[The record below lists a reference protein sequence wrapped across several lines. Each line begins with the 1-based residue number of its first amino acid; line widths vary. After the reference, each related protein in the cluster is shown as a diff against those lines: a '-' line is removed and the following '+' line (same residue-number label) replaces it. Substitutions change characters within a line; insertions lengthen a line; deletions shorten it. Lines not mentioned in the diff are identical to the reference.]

1 MLSFLDGAWR
11 SRHFGRLREALDA
24 MHLVDC
30 TLARHG
36 ESILAILNEA
46 IVSST
51 ALYDYVARPPEAMVT
66 WFETKT
72 AGRYP
77 VLGFE
82 DDHGRLLGFAS
93 YGTFRAWPAYKYAV
107 EHSVYVQREARG
119 RGVGPA
125 LMRALIERA
134 EEQQYH
140 VMVAGIDVTN
150 APSIRLHQKLGFE
163 HAGTLREVGFKF
175 GRWLDLAFYQLT
187 LRTPEA
193 PADG

>member
-1 MLSFLDGAWR
+1 MQ
-11 SRHFGRLREALDA
+11 
-24 MHLVDC
+24 LVDC

-36 ESILAILNEA
+36 EPILEILNDA

-51 ALYDYVARPPEAMVT
+51 ALYDYVPRPPEAMVT
-66 WFETKT
+66 WFEAKK

-82 DDHGRLLGFAS
+82 DERGRLLGFAS
-93 YGTFRAWPAYKYAV
+93 YGIFRAFPAYKYTV
-107 EHSVYVQREARG
+107 EHSVYVHRDERG
-119 RGVGPA
+119 RGLGPA
-125 LMRALIERA
+125 LLRALIERA
-134 EEQQYH
+134 KEQQYH
-140 VMVAGIDVTN
+140 AMIAAIDVTN

-163 HAGTLREVGFKF
+163 HRGTLPAVGFKF

-187 LRTPEA
+187 LPTPET